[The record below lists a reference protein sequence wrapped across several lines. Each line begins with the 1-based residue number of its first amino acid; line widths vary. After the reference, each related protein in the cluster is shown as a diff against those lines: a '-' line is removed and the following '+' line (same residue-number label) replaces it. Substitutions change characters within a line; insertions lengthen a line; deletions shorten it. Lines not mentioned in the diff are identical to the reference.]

1 MDILINLR
9 KRHELT
15 LKQLKDELNKISGL
29 SFDEKRLWQFE
40 KGEKTPTE
48 IEAEVLG
55 HYFNLPYEEFIYFN

>member
-15 LKQLKDELNKISGL
+15 LKQLKDELNKISDL

-40 KGEKTPTE
+40 KGEK
-48 IEAEVLG
+48 L
-55 HYFNLPYEEFIYFN
+55 LQK